1 MRRLQWSLLPLRRSC
16 ELRDWRGRRQIRHH
30 PLLVLLP
37 PRSLPRLAS
46 AHSLVTPLSSAL
58 GVWCAGMVGVG
69 DDVAVEVKKHHL
81 RLAFACEGG
90 GGGDMRMKREK
101 KTTSGSLL
109 RAREVVVVTC
119 R

>member
-1 MRRLQWSLLPLRRSC
+1 
-16 ELRDWRGRRQIRHH
+16 
-30 PLLVLLP
+30 
-37 PRSLPRLAS
+37 
-46 AHSLVTPLSSAL
+46 
-58 GVWCAGMVGVG
+58 MVGVS
-69 DDVAVEVKKHHL
+69 DDVAMEVKKHHL

-119 R
+119 G